1 MVNPWK
7 LSELLLM
14 LLGAGMEPQADDD
27 HVGPHPHRQTEL
39 LELGTSL
46 SYSALPA
53 EQVHPV

>member
-1 MVNPWK
+1 
-7 LSELLLM
+7 M